1 MKYKVNIF
9 ENESNC
15 KDLRFILTNPEVI
28 TRVSNGYKRKVR
40 SFVQD
45 VTEQTLADWREQV
58 TVEIR
63 S

>member
-1 MKYKVNIF
+1 MIYKVNVF
-9 ENESNC
+9 ENLNNC

-45 VTEQTLADWREQV
+45 VTDQTLADWREQV

>member
-1 MKYKVNIF
+1 MIYKVNVF
-9 ENESNC
+9 ENLNNC
-15 KDLRFILTNPEVI
+15 KDLRIILTNPEVI

-40 SFVQD
+40 SFIQD